1 MEDKFKIA
9 AEGMKSVN
17 LDALSNDEKLY
28 LYSRFKQ
35 ASFGKNTTEKP
46 GWLDMKGKAKWE
58 AWNALGDMSKE
69 QAMTEYVQAAKKYLP
84 SDVAA
89 QL

>member
-1 MEDKFKIA
+1 
-9 AEGMKSVN
+9 MKSVN
-17 LDALSNDEKLY
+17 LDSLSNEEKLH

-35 ASFGKNTTEKP
+35 ATFGKNTTDKP

-58 AWNALGDMSKE
+58 AWTALGDMSKE
-69 QAMTEYVQAAKKYLP
+69 QAMTEYVEAAKKYLP
-84 SDVAA
+84 SDVVA